1 MRQRLK
7 RAENHFVFIA
17 LEGIASQTLGY
28 AVISKGIVPE
38 YCTWNTKLVLSSQQ
52 NLEEGALVYCLKR

>member
-17 LEGIASQTLGY
+17 LEGIASETLGY
-28 AVISKGIVPE
+28 PVISKGIVPE
-38 YCTWNTKLVLSSQQ
+38 YCTWNTKLVLSSH
-52 NLEEGALVYCLKR
+52 